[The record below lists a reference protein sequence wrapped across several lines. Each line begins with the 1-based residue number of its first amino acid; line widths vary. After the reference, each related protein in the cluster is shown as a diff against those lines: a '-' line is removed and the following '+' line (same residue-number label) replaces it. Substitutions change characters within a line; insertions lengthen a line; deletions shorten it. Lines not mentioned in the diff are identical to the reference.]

1 MRSVVGGWPR
11 TVRIRLHALLIA
23 ALVTANVVV
32 ALFSLLWLAR
42 LALQALSLL
51 EVFFFA
57 YTYHRAETR

>member
-1 MRSVVGGWPR
+1 MRSVGGWPR
-11 TVRIRLHALLIA
+11 TGRIRLHALLIA
-23 ALVTANVVV
+23 ALVTANVV

>member
-1 MRSVVGGWPR
+1 MRSMGAWPR
-11 TVRIRLHALLIA
+11 TRRIRLHALIA
-23 ALVTANVVV
+23 ALVTANVV

-57 YTYHRAETR
+57 YAYYRAGTR